1 MEDKIL
7 NKREIM
13 KENCKKIIFEI
24 PENLHRDIKITAAKR
39 NVSMSLWIQRALA
52 QKIQSENR
60 QNNE

>member
-1 MEDKIL
+1 
-7 NKREIM
+7 M